1 MKDKLTPSN
10 LVLIS
15 IVCGL
20 LMITALFAGCTQSTN
35 TAAVATT
42 VPTEAATAMPTPVA
56 TTTTAIPTTMAT
68 TATPVPTYTPSNSN
82 LVAFTAAS
90 LTGASG
96 TIGSS
101 FTAAYPGTTV
111 SFDLDGTQALK
122 TQVENGAYA
131 DVFISASNS
140 YTNTLTKE
148 GYF

>member
-96 TIGSS
+96 TIGLS
-101 FTAAYPGTTV
+101 
-111 SFDLDGTQALK
+111 L
-122 TQVENGAYA
+122 
-131 DVFISASNS
+131 IHI
-140 YTNTLTKE
+140 
-148 GYF
+148 